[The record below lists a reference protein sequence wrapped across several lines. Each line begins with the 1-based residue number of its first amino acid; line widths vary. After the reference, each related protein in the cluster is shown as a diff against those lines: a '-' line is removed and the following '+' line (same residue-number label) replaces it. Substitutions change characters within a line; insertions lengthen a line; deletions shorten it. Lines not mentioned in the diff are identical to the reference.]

1 MSSSAPT
8 STSYEADV
16 HSSDD
21 KSPDLEKVQTS
32 DFPDGGAKAWLV
44 AAGAAVGMF
53 STMGFVNSFGI
64 FQSYYKTNQLP
75 HETNDNI
82 AWIGSIQ
89 AWLMFCTGI
98 VAGPLTDRYGP
109 WVSPTLPVYK
119 KLTC

>member
-1 MSSSAPT
+1 MQSSTPT
-8 STSYEADV
+8 SLPYEADGV
-16 HSSDD
+16 SSDGR
-21 KSPDLEKVQTS
+21 PADLEKTQTS
-32 DFPDGGAKAWLV
+32 DFPDGGTKAWLV
-44 AAGAAVGMF
+44 ATGAAVAMF

-75 HETNDNI
+75 YETNDNI

-109 WVSPTLPVYK
+109 WVRLSSLSK
-119 KLTC
+119 ERRH